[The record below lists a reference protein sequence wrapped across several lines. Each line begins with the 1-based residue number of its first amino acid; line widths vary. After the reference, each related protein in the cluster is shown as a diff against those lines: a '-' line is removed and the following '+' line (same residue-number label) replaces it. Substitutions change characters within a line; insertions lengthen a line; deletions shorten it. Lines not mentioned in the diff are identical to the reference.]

1 MITLTREEAQQVL
14 DALVFA
20 TPSGYGSTE
29 VYRDS
34 IVLLQNRLAKE
45 TPYEVGQRLHRQGLG
60 ISDIPTDVYSDGDIA
75 EAYRGFEDARLA
87 QPEPEPVAWKD
98 AAIRLGEELS
108 SVGPDGYYDMTAQQ
122 WLDWALDQQPC
133 GKNSLP
139 TPPQREW
146 EPLVERRYSP
156 DGLLLSEK
164 VKYTPDGE
172 WKNFPPQR
180 ELEPDPVAWLN
191 KTKHG
196 TWSADALK
204 CEGDEPSEPLYTAR
218 PQREWVGLT
227 DDEVDDVGC
236 DFATLGGDIE
246 GKNWFAFYL
255 AIEAK
260 LKEKNA

>member
-1 MITLTREEAQQVL
+1 MTVTLTREEAQQVL

-87 QPEPEPVAWKD
+87 QPEPEEKKYTEESCPVC
-98 AAIRLGEELS
+98 
-108 SVGPDGYYDMTAQQ
+108 GYYCLGKGGTNCIDKPK
-122 WLDWALDQQPC
+122 LC
-133 GKNSLP
+133 GIDNAP
-139 TPPQREW
+139 
-146 EPLVERRYSP
+146 
-156 DGLLLSEK
+156 
-164 VKYTPDGE
+164 
-172 WKNFPPQR
+172 
-180 ELEPDPVAWLN
+180 
-191 KTKHG
+191 
-196 TWSADALK
+196 
-204 CEGDEPSEPLYTAR
+204 

-227 DDEVDDVGC
+227 DEEMQGFGNDLTSPHKSIRDV
-236 DFATLGGDIE
+236 F
-246 GKNWFAFYL
+246 N

-260 LKEKNA
+260 LKEKNT